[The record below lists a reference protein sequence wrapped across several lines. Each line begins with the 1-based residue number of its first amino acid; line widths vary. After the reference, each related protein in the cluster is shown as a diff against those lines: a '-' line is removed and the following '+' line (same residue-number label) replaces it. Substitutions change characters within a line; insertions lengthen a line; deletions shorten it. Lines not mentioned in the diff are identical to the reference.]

1 MRTRGR
7 IVRNGPRDRVPDRK
21 ASVPPRARTLPTRSA
36 VAALAVALL
45 AGCGADG
52 VGPAATAAGGGATTA
67 IAPAATTAAAYP
79 VTLENCGREVVI
91 ERAPERAVSINQPA
105 TELLLTLG
113 LEDRIAGSVSWSD
126 PVAPALAEANAKVPV
141 ISRDFASFER
151 VLKAEPDFVYATFDW
166 SFTDEG
172 VAPRDRFEQLGVPTY
187 QSSSE
192 CGGQTARQADELTL
206 DDLYAEIGEVA
217 QIFGVPDRGAEL
229 VRSLR
234 ARMASASTD
243 LGAEDVSLM
252 WWYSSS
258 KTPYIAG
265 CCGAP
270 GIVTRAIGARN
281 AFADNRQ
288 LWPEIGWEAIL
299 DRDPD
304 VLVLAD
310 LTRGDEGDSAAE
322 KIRFLESD
330 PVAKRLTAV
339 RNRRYVV
346 LSGSDMD
353 PSLRNVD
360 AVETLADGI
369 RGLGLAGR

>member
-1 MRTRGR
+1 M
-7 IVRNGPRDRVPDRK
+7 
-21 ASVPPRARTLPTRSA
+21 
-36 VAALAVALL
+36 
-45 AGCGADG
+45 
-52 VGPAATAAGGGATTA
+52 
-67 IAPAATTAAAYP
+67 
-79 VTLENCGREVVI
+79 
-91 ERAPERAVSINQPA
+91 
-105 TELLLTLG
+105 
-113 LEDRIAGSVSWSD
+113 
-126 PVAPALAEANAKVPV
+126 
-141 ISRDFASFER
+141 
-151 VLKAEPDFVYATFDW
+151 LKAEPDFVYATFDW

-192 CGGQTARQADELTL
+192 CGGQTAQQADELTL
-206 DDLYAEIGEVA
+206 DDLYAEIAEVA
-217 QIFGVPDRGAEL
+217 EIFGVQERGAAL
-229 VRSLR
+229 VESLR
-234 ARMASASTD
+234 ERMARASSD

-304 VLVLAD
+304 GLVLAD
-310 LTRGDEGDSAAE
+310 LTRGDEGDSAEA

-339 RNRRYVV
+339 QNRRYIV

-360 AVETLADGI
+360 AVETVADGL
-369 RGLGLAGR
+369 RRLGLAGR

>member
-1 MRTRGR
+1 MS
-7 IVRNGPRDRVPDRK
+7 PR
-21 ASVPPRARTLPTRSA
+21 SRTLPALSA
-36 VAALAVALL
+36 AVVLAGLL
-45 AGCGADG
+45 AGCGSADDG
-52 VGPAATAAGGGATTA
+52 GATAAAAGPAATA
-67 IAPAATTAAAYP
+67 TTAAAEATATATHP
-79 VTLENCGREVVI
+79 VTIENCGRDVVI
-91 ERAPERAVSINQPA
+91 EQAPRRAVSVNQPA

-113 LEDRIAGSVSWSD
+113 LEDRMAGSVSWSD
-126 PVAPALAEANAKVPV
+126 PVAPTLAEANAKVPV

-172 VAPRDRFEQLGVPTY
+172 VAPRERFERLGVPTY

-192 CGGQTARQADELTL
+192 CGGQAAQQADELTL
-206 DDLYAEIGEVA
+206 EDLYAEIAEVA
-217 QIFGVPDRGAEL
+217 EVFGVRERGAEL
-229 VRSLR
+229 IESLR
-234 ARMASASTD
+234 ARMASASRD
-243 LGAEDVSLM
+243 LGAEDLSLM

-270 GIVTRAIGARN
+270 GIITRAIGARN

-299 DRDPD
+299 ERDPD

-310 LTRGDEGDSAAE
+310 LTRGDEGDSAEE

-339 RNRRYVV
+339 RKGRHVV

-360 AVETLADGI
+360 AVETVADGL
-369 RGLGLAGR
+369 RRLGLAGR

>member
-1 MRTRGR
+1 M
-7 IVRNGPRDRVPDRK
+7 
-21 ASVPPRARTLPTRSA
+21 PPRTSTVPLLSA
-36 VAALAVALL
+36 VAVLAAAL
-45 AGCGADG
+45 AGCGSDG
-52 VGPAATAAGGGATTA
+52 DTSTAAGS
-67 IAPAATTAAAYP
+67 TAAVTTTTVTSSHP
-79 VTLENCGREVVI
+79 VTVKNCGRQVRI
-91 ERAPERAVSINQPA
+91 GQAPRRAVAINQPA
-105 TELLLTLG
+105 TEILLTLG
-113 LEDRIAGSVSWSD
+113 LEDRMVGSASWSD
-126 PVAPALAEANAKVPV
+126 PVVPGLAAANAKVPV
-141 ISRDFASFER
+141 LSRDFPSFER
-151 VLKAEPDFVYATFDW
+151 VLKTEPDFVYATFDY

-192 CGGQTARQADELTL
+192 CGGQTAQQADELTL
-206 DDLYAEIGEVA
+206 DDLYTEVGEISE
-217 QIFGVPDRGAEL
+217 IFGVRARGAQL
-229 VRSLR
+229 VQSLR
-234 ARMASASTD
+234 DRMARASTD
-243 LGAEDVSLM
+243 LDAGDVSLM

-270 GIVTRAIGARN
+270 GIVTRAVGARN

-299 DRDPD
+299 ERDPD

-310 LTRGDEGDSAAE
+310 LTRGDEGDSAGA
-322 KIRFLESD
+322 KIAFLESD

-339 RNRRYVV
+339 RNRRYVI

-360 AVETLADGI
+360 AVETVADGL
-369 RGLGLAGR
+369 RRLGLAG